1 MLLILQRPYKLTIHT
16 SVRHTVATY
25 KNTLFQPCRYID
37 NYAVASQSTA
47 LRPDIR
53 NPTHTPAAA
62 PAPLRFAPALTTV
75 NMLRTHHCQHAPHA
89 KSHNLPSLAPRMR
102 RLLHPARVYWN
113 HAENAKASALRPSRK
128 HIPTTH
134 SSPATHLHIRD
145 LFCAC
150 CTTTNSTEVRHSQTS
165 ISSGCFHCSRPAQIH
180 EQQLTCHR
188 SLLTCGACCILHSCI
203 GITPKMQ
210 RQVHCVRL
218 VNIFQPPIAL
228 PQRIY
233 TFAICSAHA
242 ALQPIQLK
250 YAIPKPPSHPDVFS
264 AHVLRRFKFAPTHT
278 QATLR

>member
-25 KNTLFQPCRYID
+25 KNTPFQPCRYID

-47 LRPDIR
+47 LRPDIP
-53 NPTHTPAAA
+53 NPTHTPGAA

-165 ISSGCFHCSRPAQIH
+165 ISSGCFQCSRPAQIQVCTNSYPGYFALNPQSIVNGIRPSLMLPTNTVARLADPTLH
-180 EQQLTCHR
+180 RLQTATCSRFTRLLQVSEQTP
-188 SLLTCGACCILHSCI
+188 LHQSD
-203 GITPKMQ
+203 Q
-210 RQVHCVRL
+210 
-218 VNIFQPPIAL
+218 
-228 PQRIY
+228 
-233 TFAICSAHA
+233 
-242 ALQPIQLK
+242 
-250 YAIPKPPSHPDVFS
+250 
-264 AHVLRRFKFAPTHT
+264 APTKSPGRR
-278 QATLR
+278 QS